1 MKNSLLFATACIV
14 SLCTAESEVKQFLPE
29 KISDYI
35 GLKGDVPSDDLVVEQ
50 TKTPRVKS
58 FGYETKNVSSN
69 KLFDY

>member
-14 SLCTAESEVKQFLPE
+14 SLCTAESDVRQILPE
-29 KISDYI
+29 KNSEYAE
-35 GLKGDVPSDDLVVEQ
+35 LKGDVPSDDLVVEQ

>member
-1 MKNSLLFATACIV
+1 MKNSFLFATACIV
-14 SLCTAESEVKQFLPE
+14 SLCTAESEVKQILPE

-58 FGYETKNVSSN
+58 FGYETK
-69 KLFDY
+69 KM